1 MSADLEQ
8 PDSSAVRVAL
18 WRALHAQLDAAP
30 PVLADEVGLQLADP
44 PDGWRERPD
53 MDQMRTRGFRAAI
66 VARARFIEELVAA
79 EADGGVDQYVLLGGG
94 LDTFAQR
101 RRELAE
107 RLHVYEIDRPGA
119 QAWKARRL
127 TELGYGVPPWHHLVP
142 FDFEG
147 AGSWWDAL
155 VSAGFDEHR
164 PAVVASTGVAMY
176 LTNEANM
183 AALRQLARLAP
194 GSTVAMSFLV
204 PIELVAPEDR
214 PGLEA
219 SQAGAKASGTPFV
232 SFYRP
237 EDMVAMARD
246 AGFRTA
252 EHVAGRVLADR
263 WFADRSD
270 GLRPSTGEDLLVA
283 RT

>member
-1 MSADLEQ
+1 MSAETEQ

-18 WRALHAQLDAAP
+18 WRALHVQLDAAP

-44 PDGWRERPD
+44 PDGWRDRPD
-53 MDQMRTRGFRAAI
+53 MDPMRTRGFRAAI

-79 EADGGVDQYVLLGGG
+79 EAEKGVDQYVLLGGG

-107 RLHVYEIDRPGA
+107 RLQVYEVDRPGA

-127 TELGYGVPPWHHLVP
+127 VALGYAVPPWHHLVP

-147 AGSWWDAL
+147 VGSWWDTL
-155 VSAGFDEHR
+155 VTAGFDERR

-176 LTNEANM
+176 LTNEANV
-183 AALRQLARLAP
+183 AALRQLARLAS

-219 SQAGAKASGTPFV
+219 SAAGAKASGTPFV

-237 EDMVAMARD
+237 EEMVAMACD
-246 AGFRTA
+246 AGFRDA
-252 EHVAGRVLADR
+252 EHVAGSVLAER
-263 WFADRSD
+263 WFRDRAD